1 MKHAEIIDLLGGYR
15 VVAEKLKSNPTTV
28 FKWRQSGIPPYRWTD
43 IATMARRR
51 RRTVDDAFGKITL
64 DAIAAGYKK

>member
-15 VVAEKLKSNPTTV
+15 VVAEKLNLHPTTV
-28 FKWRQSGIPPYRWTD
+28 FKWTQTGIPSGRWTH

-51 RRTVDDAFGKITL
+51 RRTIDDAFGKITL